1 MPELETFQ
9 DIPGCPGVFLDP
21 GQVIIRVWDILGYPR
36 MSRVS
41 LGLFGPGTSNC
52 QSFRHPGYSQD
63 YLDLG
68 QATTA
73 IVEFIATS

>member
-1 MPELETFQ
+1 MSW
-9 DIPGCPGVFLDP
+9 G
-21 GQVIIRVWDILGYPR
+21 ILGPR
-36 MSRVS
+36 TSDYQS
-41 LGLFGPGTSNC
+41 LGQPGISQDVPGYPWDYLDLEQVYNC